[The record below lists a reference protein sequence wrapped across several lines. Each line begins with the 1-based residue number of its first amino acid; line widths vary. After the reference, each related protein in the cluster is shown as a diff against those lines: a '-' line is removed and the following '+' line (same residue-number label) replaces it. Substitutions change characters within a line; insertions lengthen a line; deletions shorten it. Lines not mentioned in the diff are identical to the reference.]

1 LEFSNDLTQILS
13 NIFPYY
19 LCPKSLHYSR
29 YMLPEKINIENYQY
43 KLPEE
48 KIALH
53 PLEPRDSSQLLKY
66 EKGAIS
72 HHIFS
77 DISDL
82 LPENCMLVFNQTRV
96 IQARLILKK
105 ETGAAIEVLL
115 LEPVAPSTDVLVT
128 MGSQKS
134 VVWTCMVGNKK
145 RWKDH
150 ESVSFNKVEFSW
162 ANRELNHVRLSWN
175 DNRVFAEVLAEL
187 GSMPIPPY
195 IKRESTEKDKEV
207 YQTVYAQNDGSVAA
221 PTAGLHFTKQVFEH
235 LAAKSI
241 HTEFITLHVGAGT
254 FKPVT
259 TENALDHEMH
269 AEKIFFTKENLARFV
284 QHQGAIIPV
293 GTTSMRS
300 LESLYW
306 FGVGLLQ
313 DRLKAF
319 VIPQY
324 FPYEKSVEIPM
335 NEAMQAVMDYMEA
348 NHLESIQG
356 TTSIYI
362 VPGYTFRVCRGIVTN
377 FHQPGSTLLLLIS
390 ALIGDQWKDV
400 YAEALENDYRF
411 LSFGD
416 SSLLLP

>member
-1 LEFSNDLTQILS
+1 
-13 NIFPYY
+13 
-19 LCPKSLHYSR
+19 
-29 YMLPEKINIENYQY
+29 MLPEIIDIQDYQY
-43 KLPEE
+43 QLPEE

-53 PLEPRDSSQLLKY
+53 PLEPRDSSKLLKY
-66 EKGAIS
+66 EEGAIS

-77 DISDL
+77 EISDL

-128 MGSQKS
+128 MGSQKT
-134 VVWTCMVGNKK
+134 VVWSCMVGNKK
-145 RWKDH
+145 RWKEK
-150 ESVSFNKVEFSW
+150 ESISFNEVDFSW
-162 ANRELNHVRLSWN
+162 ANRELNHVQLTWN

-221 PTAGLHFTKQVFEH
+221 PTAGLHFTERVFLR

-241 HTEFITLHVGAGT
+241 QTEFITLHVGAGT

-269 AEKIFFTKENLARFV
+269 AEKIFFTKENVARFV

-335 NEAMQAVMDYMEA
+335 NEAMQAVLDHMEA
-348 NHLESIQG
+348 KQLDSIQG
-356 TTSIYI
+356 ATSIYI

-390 ALIGDQWKDV
+390 ALIGGQWQAV
-400 YAEALENDYRF
+400 YKEALENDYRF

-416 SSLLLP
+416 SSLLMP